1 MPLNNPLGFK
11 HHPLEGAGMIV
22 ICHLK
27 PTVDSS
33 KRGCGV
39 RWLNSGSLTVLQQMN
54 SAGSFVLGI
63 IVIASVVGWCC
74 FLGPLI

>member
-11 HHPLEGAGMIV
+11 HLPLEGAGMIV

-27 PTVDSS
+27 PTVASS
-33 KRGCGV
+33 KLGCGV
-39 RWLNSGSLTVLQQMN
+39 PWLNSGSLTVLQLMN
-54 SAGSFVLGI
+54 SSGRWVLGI
-63 IVIASVVGWCC
+63 IVIAGVVGWCC